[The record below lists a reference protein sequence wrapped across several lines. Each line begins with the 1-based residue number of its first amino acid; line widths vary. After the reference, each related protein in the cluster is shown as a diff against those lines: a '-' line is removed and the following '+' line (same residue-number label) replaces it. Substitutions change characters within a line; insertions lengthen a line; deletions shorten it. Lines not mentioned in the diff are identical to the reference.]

1 MLWRCK
7 VQSLITL
14 LQPRRF
20 LLLAGT
26 VLAVIG
32 LAGVTGL
39 LGSISHATLFNPPY
53 WINWVHLKFGIFVLA
68 IAFAG
73 VRTIQNGMTLAAGI
87 LGSALGLLGL
97 LLGSYAANRYS
108 MPELADPSE
117 HFAHLTVGALAL
129 WAWSNRNPG
138 HQLPA

>member
-1 MLWRCK
+1 MQALT
-7 VQSLITL
+7 TL

-26 VLAVIG
+26 VLTFVG
-32 LAGVTGL
+32 LAGATGL
-39 LGSISHATLFNPPY
+39 LGHISHATLFNPPY
-53 WINWVHLKFGIFVLA
+53 WINWVHLTFGIPVLA

-87 LGSALGLLGL
+87 LGSTLGLSGL

-117 HFAHLTVGALAL
+117 HLAHLTVGALAL
-129 WAWSNRNPG
+129 WAWSNRNAG
-138 HQLPA
+138 HQLSA

>member
-1 MLWRCK
+1 M
-7 VQSLITL
+7 VQALITL

-20 LLLAGT
+20 MLLAGT

-32 LAGVTGL
+32 FAGVTGL

-53 WINWVHLKFGIFVLA
+53 WINWVHLTFGIVVLA

-87 LGSALGLLGL
+87 LGSTLGLLGL

-117 HFAHLTVGALAL
+117 HLAHLTVGALAL
-129 WAWSNRNPG
+129 WAWSNRNAG
-138 HQLPA
+138 HQQSA

>member
-1 MLWRCK
+1 
-7 VQSLITL
+7 VQALTTL
-14 LQPRRF
+14 LQPRPF

-26 VLAVIG
+26 VLTVIG
-32 LAGVTGL
+32 FAGVTGL
-39 LGSISHATLFNPPY
+39 LGHISLMTLFNPPY
-53 WINWVHLKFGIFVLA
+53 WINWVHLTFGTFVLA

-87 LGSALGLLGL
+87 LGSTLGLLGL

-117 HFAHLTVGALAL
+117 HLGHLTVGALAL
-129 WAWSNRNPG
+129 WAWSNRNAG
-138 HQLPA
+138 HQLSA